1 MPAPVTPSAGDHT
14 LIFRTLGSIRTL
26 EAKKKEIVRVY
37 DDRLR
42 RLDQVVE
49 SLTNVALGQPA
60 LPIGDDKESIAPEL
74 LALIDN
80 PTRGL

>member
-1 MPAPVTPSAGDHT
+1 MPPPASPPAVDHT
-14 LIFRTLGSIRTL
+14 LIFRTIGSIRTL
-26 EAKKKEIVRVY
+26 ESKKKEVNRVY

-42 RLDQVVE
+42 RLQQVVE

-60 LPIGDDKESIAPEL
+60 LPLGDTKESIAPEL

>member
-1 MPAPVTPSAGDHT
+1 MSKDAQSAADQN
-14 LIFRTLGSIRTL
+14 LIFRTIGSIRTL
-26 EAKKKEIVRVY
+26 EAKKKEVNRSY

-42 RLDQVVE
+42 RLNQVVE
-49 SLTNVALGQPA
+49 SLTNTALGEPA
-60 LPIGDDKESIAPEL
+60 LPLGEDGQIAPEL